1 MDPSL
6 CEAFFHQ
13 LSQTGRPLNGS
24 FVESI
29 LRDGKFRLSAVKLTA
44 EAAGSQ
50 HLYRIGHKFESMES
64 GKLMIGTVVK
74 VLDYGF
80 QKRVELF
87 KGVVSAII
95 NKKFSGLTRQ

>member
-95 NKKFSGLTRQ
+95 NKNFS